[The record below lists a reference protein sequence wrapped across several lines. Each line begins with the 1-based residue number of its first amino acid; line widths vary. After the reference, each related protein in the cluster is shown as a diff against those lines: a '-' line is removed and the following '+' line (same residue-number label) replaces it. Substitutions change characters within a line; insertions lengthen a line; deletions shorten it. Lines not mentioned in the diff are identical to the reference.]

1 MTFNVIFEGVLPG
14 VEREEAKQ
22 SFGKLF
28 GLDAEKV
35 ALIFASGRR
44 VIKRNLTHEL
54 AHKLVA
60 KLASI
65 GVQASVMEPE
75 TPLTPEPAA
84 SHLEHPQVANPAHGD
99 LPQPAMTLSEPQVKH
114 FVFSGAGFEYFKIW
128 IVNIFLTIA
137 TLGIYSAWAKV
148 RNERYFY
155 GNTSLDGSHFEYTAK
170 PMQILVGRIIAFA
183 AYLVFIAL
191 SQYSPI
197 AALGLMLLFFLIF
210 PFIVVSSLRFN
221 ARNSLYRNISF
232 QFQGGYKEA
241 LIAFLVWPIL
251 TVLTLTALLP
261 LCWKRQMEFIINN
274 HAYGTERFQFEAKT
288 SDFYMIYLMLIGVSL
303 AFFTALS
310 GVMFLVGGFSV
321 LTDVAAGGAAAAM
334 AVMLIIPI
342 YLGFIVLVGS
352 YMTVS
357 LANLQYNHTQL
368 GEHGFQADWKL
379 LSFAKMFSVNTL
391 MTLLTMG
398 LYIPFA
404 KVRMAAYMA
413 DHTRF
418 VAVGELDQFKAGEN
432 QPVSTVAEGL
442 SDIFQVNVGV

>member
-44 VIKRNLTHEL
+44 VIKRNLTYEL

-84 SHLEHPQVANPAHGD
+84 SPLEHPQVANPAHGD

-183 AYLVFIAL
+183 VYVVFAVA
-191 SQYSPI
+191 SQYAPSV
-197 AALGLMLLFFLIF
+197 ALGLMLLFFLVI
-210 PFIVVSSLRFN
+210 PFIVVASLRFN
-221 ARNSLYRNISF
+221 ARNSCYRNVSF
-232 QFQGGYKEA
+232 QFHGDYKG
-241 LIAFLVWPIL
+241 AFMAFVVWPIL
-251 TVLTLTALLP
+251 VLLSLTALLP
-261 LCWKRQMEFIINN
+261 LCWKKQMEFIINH
-274 HAYGTERFQFEAKT
+274 HAYGTEKFEFKAKT
-288 SDFYMIYLMLIGVSL
+288 HDFYMIYLMLIGVSL

-310 GVMFLVGGFSV
+310 AVMFL
-321 LTDVAAGGAAAAM
+321 AGGLNVFTNLAMGGTAAFM
-334 AVMLIIPI
+334 SMLLIIPV
-342 YLGFIVLVGS
+342 YLGFILLVGS
-352 YMTVS
+352 YATVS
-357 LANLQYNHTQL
+357 LANLQYRNTRL
-368 GEHGFQADWKL
+368 GEHGFQSDWQL
-379 LSFAKMFSVNTL
+379 VSYAKVFGVNTL
-391 MTLLTMG
+391 LTLLTLG

-413 DHTRF
+413 ENTQF
-418 VAVGELDQFKAGEN
+418 VAMGGLDQFVAAEH
-432 QPVSTVAEGL
+432 QQVSTVAEGL
-442 SDIFQVNVGV
+442 SDIFQVDVGI